1 MLAMRWLGLT
11 EMKLILLVLSATV
24 LPFIWG
30 FLANWLIQR
39 LWPRVNAPV
48 PAAVP
53 DISAEPVT
61 DFQI

>member
-1 MLAMRWLGLT
+1 MFAMHGLGLT

-39 LWPRVNAPV
+39 LWPRVNAPA
-48 PAAVP
+48 PAALP
-53 DISAEPVT
+53 DISADPVT